1 MSGFENTTV
10 MGFTGPLGS
19 AQGVSPIKLKNGMLS
34 YSSSLMLNKDGTVY
48 IDCGTD
54 YNADDDAEVCFR
66 QVKNTAKGGEKF
78 SSKSAPSEI
87 GLRQQR
93 RVI

>member
-1 MSGFENTTV
+1 MGGFENTTV

-54 YNADDDAEVCFR
+54 YNADDDAEVIVPFDEKAFR
-66 QVKNTAKGGEKF
+66 EIFDEDNDYLMDTAVKYLE
-78 SSKSAPSEI
+78 EME
-87 GLRQQR
+87 R
-93 RVI
+93 